1 MEGLYYIML
10 VYCKG
15 GTNMRDGIKKQGTV
29 KLNCVTTRKKGWAIL
44 SRSLL
49 LTIVILGLTGW
60 NQLAHSQDYPTRP
73 ITLLINMAP
82 GASVDALA
90 RVIANQLSEALGQEV
105 TPVNR
110 PGGGGSLAVG
120 ALASSKSD
128 GYTLMVGVSSSLTNA
143 PHIESVPYDPLKDVI
158 PIIQAAYLYNLI
170 GVPSDSPFNSIKD
183 LIDFARKNPGKVTC
197 SHPGIGTSS
206 YLAIEYLNTKEKG
219 TVITAVPFPGS
230 TQAAL
235 ALLGGHVMATSN
247 SQGTSFPHV
256 KAGKIKVL
264 VSTADKRKKEY
275 PNIPTLV
282 EVGYPDGMFSELVIV
297 AAPKG
302 TPVHL
307 IDRLEK
313 VLRKIV
319 TSQEYRNIADKFLV
333 YVENPLSGKG
343 LKDFIEKEYA
353 RNGEMIKKLNLK

>member
-1 MEGLYYIML
+1 
-10 VYCKG
+10 
-15 GTNMRDGIKKQGTV
+15 MRDGIQKQGTV
-29 KLNCVTTRKKGWAIL
+29 KLNCVSTRKKGWAIL
-44 SRSLL
+44 SRGLL

-90 RVIANQLSEALGQEV
+90 RVIADQLSKTLGQEV
-105 TPVNR
+105 TPTNR

-120 ALASSKSD
+120 VLASSKGD
-128 GYTLMVGVSSSLTNA
+128 GYTLMVGVSSSLTNV

-158 PIIQAAYLYNLI
+158 PIIQIAYLYDLI
-170 GVPSDSPFNSIKD
+170 GVRSDSPFNSIKD

-197 SHPGIGTSS
+197 SHPGIGTSAH
-206 YLAIEYLNTKEKG
+206 LAVEYLNTKEK
-219 TVITAVPFPGS
+219 TVITTVPFPGS
-230 TQAAL
+230 TQAAV
-235 ALLGGHVMATSN
+235 ALLGGHVTATSN

-256 KAGKIKVL
+256 KAGKMKVL
-264 VSTADKRKKEY
+264 VSTAEKRKKEY

-282 EVGYPDGMFSELVIV
+282 EAGYPDGVFSELVVV

-302 TPVHL
+302 TPVQL

-313 VLRKIV
+313 ILRKIV
-319 TSQEYRNIADKFLV
+319 TSQDYQNIADKFLV
-333 YVENPLSGKG
+333 YAENPLSGKG

>member
-1 MEGLYYIML
+1 
-10 VYCKG
+10 
-15 GTNMRDGIKKQGTV
+15 MRDGLQKRGTV
-29 KLNCVTTRKKGWAIL
+29 KLNCASTRKKGWAIL
-44 SRSLL
+44 SRGLL
-49 LTIVILGLTGW
+49 LVIIILGLTGW

-90 RVIANQLSEALGQEV
+90 RVIADQLSKTLGQEV

-110 PGGGGSLAVG
+110 PGGGGSLAAGV
-120 ALASSKSD
+120 LASSKGD

-158 PIIQAAYLYNLI
+158 PIIQTAYLYNLI
-170 GVPSDSPFNSIKD
+170 GVSSDSPLNSIKD

-197 SHPGIGTSS
+197 SHPGIGTSAH
-206 YLAIEYLNTKEKG
+206 LAVEYLNTKEKG
-219 TVITAVPFPGS
+219 AVITAVPFPGS
-230 TQAAL
+230 TQAAV

-247 SQGTSFPHV
+247 SPGTSFPHV
-256 KAGKIKVL
+256 KAGKIKML
-264 VSTADKRKKEY
+264 VSTAEKRKKEY
-275 PNIPTLV
+275 PNIPTLI
-282 EVGYPDGMFSELVIV
+282 EAGYPDGVFSELVLV

-302 TPVHL
+302 TPVQL

-313 VLRKIV
+313 ILGKIV
-319 TSQEYRNIADKFLV
+319 TSQDYRNIADKFFV
-333 YVENPLSGKG
+333 YAENPLSGKG
-343 LKDFIEKEYA
+343 LKDFIEKDYA